1 MERPTA
7 PVNRRPS
14 TCALPFFPR
23 RPKLLPVMTA
33 PASIDSSPVA
43 TIGAPG
49 LDAAALVAQIQAD
62 VDRKIADGVYSDARV
77 ARAEKT
83 NLGHLRDSDD
93 FLSFYLTC
101 LRDAVYVD
109 ISDFE
114 IREQRRYLAAPLVLL
129 KKVIWKLLK
138 FYTYRLWSQQNQIN
152 GIVITAVESI
162 EQQFS
167 ARIADLEKRVAA
179 LESRNRD

>member
-1 MERPTA
+1 
-7 PVNRRPS
+7 
-14 TCALPFFPR
+14 
-23 RPKLLPVMTA
+23 MTT
-33 PASIDSSPVA
+33 PASTDSSPVA
-43 TIGAPG
+43 AIGAPG
-49 LDAAALVAQIQAD
+49 LDAARLVADIQAT

-101 LRDAVYVD
+101 LRDAVFVD

-114 IREQRRYLAAPLVLL
+114 IRERRSAFAPALVAL

-167 ARIADLEKRVAA
+167 ARIDALEKRVAA
-179 LESRNRD
+179 LESAAKPPAAPHD